1 MFFKKISLLILST
14 IFLYSNQNLEVYK
27 DMGVITPEIKATIK
41 KFKKIN
47 KKENKYFKINDYK
60 HLEKPKSDLD
70 RDIELSKIL
79 YKGDDFMTKEEYI
92 TLADKVLEARKFL
105 KNNLASEYILYLTSE
120 SVPNYAYMNIL
131 HSVGILQENGIHIR
145 TKQYLVGP
153 PKDFKK
159 YMMDK
164 KEYMDKMTNKEM
176 EKVVDNFQL
185 KLDPR
190 MFDMFDIKEVPAL
203 VLAYCTA
210 KNPTKKTCK
219 FKYLIR
225 GDGSLTN
232 FFDKISEKD
241 IKYKKYYEILLAN
254 KIIHNQTNEDNNE

>member
-1 MFFKKISLLILST
+1 
-14 IFLYSNQNLEVYK
+14 
-27 DMGVITPEIKATIK
+27 
-41 KFKKIN
+41 
-47 KKENKYFKINDYK
+47 
-60 HLEKPKSDLD
+60 
-70 RDIELSKIL
+70 
-79 YKGDDFMTKEEYI
+79 
-92 TLADKVLEARKFL
+92 LANEVLEARKRI
-105 KNNLASEYILYLTSE
+105 KENLASDYILYLTSE

-153 PKDFKK
+153 PKDFEK

-164 KEYMDKMTNKEM
+164 KEYMDKMTDKEK
-176 EKVVDNFQL
+176 EKVVENFQL

-190 MFDMFDIKEVPAL
+190 MFDLFDIKKVPAL

-210 KNPTKKTCK
+210 KNPTEKTCK

-232 FFDKISEKD
+232 FFDKIKEND
-241 IKYKKYYEILLAN
+241 IRYKKHYEVLLAN
-254 KIIHNQTNEDNNE
+254 KLIHNQNEEDQNE